1 MYKLSAYYHAYAKQ
15 ELPYYSIGKISE
27 EICNILVDAYLNP
40 DNDFIKLINDIDK
53 IDNIEAKSFDEDDNL
68 IISNV
73 LNLNVNAFIKNLNK
87 IIDDSEN
94 INMEEDLY
102 NEHDIQDIIGSKNE
116 NNIEWDPISE
126 ADKNN

>member
-1 MYKLSAYYHAYAKQ
+1 
-15 ELPYYSIGKISE
+15 KISE